1 MEWLALMIIIPLNI
15 ACPRY
20 FSKN

>member
-15 ACPRY
+15 ACPRC